1 MSRMNFLSSCPSR
14 VTSRRNSRLNRRRRR
29 RAYCCSSNK
38 IIRKS
43 DIIFLKSQKQFLAQ
57 MFRNIFLCLSLFI
70 FPFRCRNSKSAEKRE
85 RVYETIDGRGP
96 GGADI
101 GGSGATDELE
111 ELADD
116 VDAREVE
123 NDVMEQFPLL
133 LLVHGAIEFGGIE
146 PRPII
151 PSWGPPIEWG
161 PPIPWGIMPGG
172 GGPPPFRCI
181 GWWPFM
187 WW

>member
-70 FPFRCRNSKSAEKRE
+70 FPFRCRNSKVPKNENEFTKPSMGGVRGVLTSGVAGPRMNLKSWPM
-85 RVYETIDGRGP
+85 TSTLGRSKTTSWNSSRCCCSCTAP
-96 GGADI
+96 SN
-101 GGSGATDELE
+101 SGASNPGPSF
-111 ELADD
+111 
-116 VDAREVE
+116 R
-123 NDVMEQFPLL
+123 PG
-133 LLVHGAIEFGGIE
+133 VH
-146 PRPII
+146 P
-151 PSWGPPIEWG
+151 
-161 PPIPWGIMPGG
+161 
-172 GGPPPFRCI
+172 
-181 GWWPFM
+181 
-187 WW
+187 